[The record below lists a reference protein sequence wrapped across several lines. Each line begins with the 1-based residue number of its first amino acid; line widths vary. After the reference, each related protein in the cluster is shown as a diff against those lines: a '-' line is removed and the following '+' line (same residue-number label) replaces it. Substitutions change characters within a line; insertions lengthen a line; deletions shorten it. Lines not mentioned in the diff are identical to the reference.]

1 MRKIFL
7 SALIVTILLL
17 FASCSTSVS
26 LSYYSPSEIDMGR
39 YRNIAVA
46 SCVPFE
52 GFHMPDYYVRAT
64 DPYSARVGRLSSSV
78 RESIK
83 NDVASYMTDSF
94 ISSLRATGF
103 FTVIGPSVTDRLVS
117 YSRHGMDISSYIEEY
132 DIDAFIVPKIVSM
145 DVDEYLSSERTYVYD
160 YTRHDDEGRPIR
172 RAHYDYYLTQTATL
186 VFQYTVIDA
195 RTMAVYAVKNFSDKN
210 EKTEEVTSLAFS
222 TPSVMALFSQ
232 MSDHMSRICAYQL
245 APHRVTLSMNLMKN
259 DPELE
264 TVESAYELTKG
275 GYIEHACE
283 IFRTAWK
290 DERHLASGYNYALLS
305 AALGKTDEALA
316 VLEDMRSSHVSAEC
330 DMLYEDLLKI
340 KQKSDEAAL
349 QFSGQGSENLHLID
363 GDNVFSLV
371 IGDYL

>member
-1 MRKIFL
+1 MRKTFL
-7 SALIVTILLL
+7 SVLIVAILLL

-103 FTVIGPSVTDRLVS
+103 FSVIGPSVTDRLVS

-132 DIDAFIVPKIVSM
+132 DIDAFIIPKIVSM

-160 YTRHDDEGRPIR
+160 YTRHDEGRPVR
-172 RAHYDYYLTQTATL
+172 RAHYDYYLTQTVTL

-195 RTMAVYAVKNFSDKN
+195 KTMTVYAVKNFSDKN

-222 TPSVMALFSQ
+222 TPSVMALFCQ
-232 MSDHMSRICAYQL
+232 MSDHMSRISAYQL

-259 DPELE
+259 DSELE
-264 TVESAYELTKG
+264 TVERAYDLTKD
-275 GYIEHACE
+275 GYIEQACE
-283 IFRTAWK
+283 IFRTGWK
-290 DERHLASGYNYALLS
+290 EERHLASGYNYALLS

-316 VLEDMRSSHVSAEC
+316 VLEDVRSSHVSAEC

-340 KQKSDEAAL
+340 KQKNDEAAL